1 MKTTAAI
8 LVEISKPLELVE
20 LEIPPLCSGQVLVE
34 IAFSGVCRTQLLECQ
49 GHKGPDPYLPHCLGH
64 EGSGTVVDVGPDVTR
79 CKTGDRVVLSWI
91 KAGGA
96 DVPGTVYDLNG
107 QTVNAGGVTTF
118 SRHAVVSEN
127 RVSKLSSKIGLQEA
141 ALLGCAVPTGM
152 GMVFNTA
159 RVQEG
164 QSVAVFGTGGI
175 GLLAVAA
182 AAIARAKTI
191 VAVDVNSQRLRLA
204 EKMGAT
210 HTVDASAS
218 DSVEQLR
225 VICPGGVDIAIE
237 ASGRTEVMAQALA
250 SVRMQGGTAVVAGNA
265 QQGKRLEIDPHQL
278 NLGKRLLGT
287 WGGDNEVDRD
297 FPRYQQLLVED
308 RLRVEP
314 LLSTPLPL
322 TEINEAL
329 EDLQQ
334 GRVARPMIDM
344 SLE

>member
-8 LVEISKPLELVE
+8 LVEIGKPLELVE
-20 LEIPPLCSGQVLVE
+20 LEIPPLRSGQVLVE

-64 EGSGTVVDVGPDVTR
+64 EGSGTVVDVGPDVMR
-79 CKTGDRVVLSWI
+79 CKPGDRVILSWI
-91 KAGGA
+91 KAGGS
-96 DVPGTVYDLNG
+96 DVPGTVYNWNE

-127 RVSKLSSKIGLQEA
+127 RVSKLSASIGLQEA

-164 QSVAVFGTGGI
+164 QSVAVFGTGGV
-175 GLLAVAA
+175 GLLAVTAS
-182 AAIARAKTI
+182 AIAGAKTI
-191 VAVDVNSQRLRLA
+191 VAVDVNSERLRVA
-204 EKMGAT
+204 GQMGAT
-210 HTVDASAS
+210 HSVDASVS

-225 VICPGGVDIAIE
+225 TICPDGVDVAIE
-237 ASGRTEVMAQALA
+237 ASGITEVMVQALDC
-250 SVRMQGGTAVVAGNA
+250 VRTQGGTAVVAGNA
-265 QQGKRLEIDPHQL
+265 QQGKRIEIDPHQL

-297 FPRYQQLLVED
+297 YPRYQQWLVEGK
-308 RLRVEP
+308 LCVEP
-314 LLSTPLPL
+314 LLSLPRPLS
-322 TEINEAL
+322 EINEAL
-329 EDLQQ
+329 DDLQR